1 MNTDTTTNATHV
13 ANNNET
19 PVITRKVG
27 KKAYEVF
34 VHFSTTTNKTMADKI
49 MRLIR
54 SEIGSKDML

>member
-1 MNTDTTTNATHV
+1 MNAVTTTNTPST

-34 VHFSTTTNKTMADKI
+34 VHFSTTTNETMADKI

-54 SEIGSKDML
+54 SEISSKDMS